1 MWTKLTKDYMHWDYW
16 LHWLLIINEKELLSL
31 FAVTGLQSKQIGAWP
46 VLEIVQEKAT
56 LFLTM
61 SSALYL
67 SFNLL
72 TKGREYN
79 ACEIFNFS
87 IFPVH

>member
-1 MWTKLTKDYMHWDYW
+1 M
-16 LHWLLIINEKELLSL
+16 SL
-31 FAVTGLQSKQIGAWP
+31 FAVTSLQSKQIGAWP
-46 VLEIVQEKAT
+46 VLEILQEKAT
-56 LFLTM
+56 LFLKM

-87 IFPVH
+87 IFPVHWLVMLNTQGMGNWALQDFLNAA

>member
-1 MWTKLTKDYMHWDYW
+1 M
-16 LHWLLIINEKELLSL
+16 SL
-31 FAVTGLQSKQIGAWP
+31 FAVTGLQSKQIRAWP
-46 VLEIVQEKAT
+46 VLQILQEKAT
-56 LFLTM
+56 LFLKM

-79 ACEIFNFS
+79 VCEIFNFS

>member
-1 MWTKLTKDYMHWDYW
+1 MKMKDYMHWDYW
-16 LHWLLIINEKELLSL
+16 LLGLLIINETELMSL
-31 FAVTGLQSKQIGAWP
+31 FAVTGLQSKQIRAWP
-46 VLEIVQEKAT
+46 VLQILQEKAT
-56 LFLTM
+56 LFLKM

-79 ACEIFNFS
+79 VCEIFNFS